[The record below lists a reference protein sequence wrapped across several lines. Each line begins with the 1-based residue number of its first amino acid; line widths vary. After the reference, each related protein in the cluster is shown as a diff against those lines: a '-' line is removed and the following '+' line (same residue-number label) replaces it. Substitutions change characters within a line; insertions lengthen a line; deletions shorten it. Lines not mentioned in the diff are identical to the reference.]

1 MFEPNSKSTIIL
13 RRIDFEKIEENKDV
27 VLSKNSFLCVKMPNG
42 ERKILLGDGETPL
55 SKLPLQDT
63 LIYNPNEV
71 YTSGTL
77 IIKSHNEN
85 E

>member
-1 MFEPNSKSTIIL
+1 M
-13 RRIDFEKIEENKDV
+13 
-27 VLSKNSFLCVKMPNG
+27 VLAKNSFISVKMPDG
-42 ERKILLGDGETPL
+42 EYKILLGDGETHL
-55 SKLPLQDT
+55 NKLPLQDT

-71 YTSGTL
+71 YTSGNL